1 MPAKSNLE
9 IASSPEHEGGNNDMT
24 DKSGP
29 AVEASKEDNAAPDP
43 FNVAA
48 LRLGQSFEEAT
59 GVKKLLTTVPVRK
72 PHKQE
77 WIRVHPSE
85 DYRGTFGLIDLK
97 EAGEFYLLTP
107 EMARDL
113 SNEIIRVMIYTVINR
128 QHVVFLWAARLPTPD
143 GRINAWH
150 TSAHEAAELAMK
162 RSVRVKAN
170 MALGAYE
177 TDITDNPIPE
187 NDPVWPDLPFVELL
201 RIGFLKNGR
210 WVNSFE
216 HPVVKQLRGL

>member
-1 MPAKSNLE
+1 M
-9 IASSPEHEGGNNDMT
+9 SSKPDLKVADNSEPNDKPDEVT
-24 DKSGP
+24 R
-29 AVEASKEDNAAPDP
+29 AAPDP

-59 GVKKLLTTVPVRK
+59 GVRKLLTTVPVRK

-77 WIRVHPSE
+77 WVRVHPDE
-85 DYRGTFGLIDLK
+85 DYRGTFAVIDLK

-107 EMARDL
+107 EIARDL
-113 SNEIIRVMIYTVINR
+113 SNEIIKVTIYTVINR
-128 QHVVFLWAARLPTPD
+128 QHVVFLWPARLPTPD
-143 GRINAWH
+143 GRINTWH

-177 TDITDNPIPE
+177 TDVTDNPIPE

-210 WVNSFE
+210 WVNSHE
-216 HPVVKQLRGL
+216 HPVIKQLRGLS